1 MILWQNNRSFGA
13 ARKHGIFVRYVNR
26 QVPFTPPEGGKKMKQ
41 SRKVVI
47 LAAALCFAGFTA
59 SAGAATLKAS
69 HQWPGGKGDVRD
81 EMVQIIAKEVE
92 KAGVDLT
99 IKIYPGKSLFKPK
112 EQWNAMVKGQ
122 LDISAFP
129 LDYASG
135 RHPQF
140 SATLMPGLVK
150 NHDHAK
156 RLNSSPFMDDIKKII
171 NDAGVVVL
179 ADAWLAGGF
188 ASKKNCILEP
198 ESIKGQVTRAA
209 GPAFEKMLA
218 GAGAS
223 ISSMSSSAIYQAMQ
237 TGVLDAANTSSGS
250 FVSYRIYEQVKCLTA
265 PGDYALWFMYEP
277 ILMSK
282 KSWDKLNKAQQDALM
297 AAGKKA
303 EEYMFAEAKGL
314 DSKMVDIFTK
324 AGVQV
329 VTMTAEQAAAW
340 RAIANETSYKSF
352 AEGVPGG
359 KELIEKALAV
369 E

>member
-1 MILWQNNRSFGA
+1 MPKTMRALISTTA
-13 ARKHGIFVRYVNR
+13 
-26 QVPFTPPEGGKKMKQ
+26 M
-41 SRKVVI
+41 VVAFAVAGT
-47 LAAALCFAGFTA
+47 AAAADIKM
-59 SAGAATLKAS
+59 KAS
-69 HQWPGGKGDVRD
+69 HQWPGGKGDARD
-81 EMVQIIAKEVE
+81 EMVQIIAKEVAAANVGLE
-92 KAGVDLT
+92 IQV
-99 IKIYPGKSLFKPK
+99 YPGASLFKPK

-140 SATLMPGLVK
+140 SSTLMPGLVK
-150 NHDHAK
+150 NHDHAL
-156 RLNSSPFMDDIKKII
+156 RLNSSPFMADIKQII

-188 ASKKNCILEP
+188 ASTKTCILGP
-198 ESIKGQVTRAA
+198 ETMKGQVTRAA
-209 GPAFEKMLA
+209 GPAFEQMLV

-223 ISSMSSSAIYQAMQ
+223 IASMPSSEIYTAMQ

-250 FVSYRIYEQVKCLTA
+250 FVSYRIYEQVKCLTE
-265 PGDYALWFMYEP
+265 PGEHALWFMYEP

-282 KSWDKLNKAQQDALM
+282 SSWDKLSEDQQKALM

-303 EEYMFAEAKGL
+303 EEYMTAQAKGL
-314 DSKMVDIFTK
+314 DSNMVEVYKK
-324 AGVQV
+324 AGVEV
-329 VTMTAEQAAAW
+329 VQMSADDAAAW
-340 RAIANETSYKSF
+340 RKIANETSYKAF
-352 AEGVPGG
+352 AENVPGG

>member
-1 MILWQNNRSFGA
+1 MRLISKSF
-13 ARKHGIFVRYVNR
+13 ISFV
-26 QVPFTPPEGGKKMKQ
+26 G
-41 SRKVVI
+41 
-47 LAAALCFAGFTA
+47 LAAVVTM
-59 SAGAATLKAS
+59 SAGAGAETLKAS

-81 EMVQIIAKEVE
+81 EMVQIIAREVGN
-92 KAGVDLT
+92 ADVDLD
-99 IKIYPGKSLFKPK
+99 IKVYPGKSLFKPK
-112 EQWNAMVKGQ
+112 EQWGAMVKGQ
-122 LDISAFP
+122 LDLSAFP

-150 NHDHAK
+150 NHDHAR
-156 RLNSSPFMDDIKKII
+156 RLNKSPFMDDIRKIV
-171 NDAGVVVL
+171 NDAGVVVI

-188 ASKKNCILEP
+188 ASKKECILAP

-209 GPAFEKMLA
+209 GPAFEQMLA

-223 ISSMSSSAIYQAMQ
+223 ISSMPSSEIYTAMQ

-265 PGDYALWFMYEP
+265 PGANALWFMYEP

-282 KSWDKLNKAQQDALM
+282 KSWDKLNEKQQAALM
-297 AAGKKA
+297 AAGQKA
-303 EEYMFAEAKGL
+303 EDYFFEEAKKL
-314 DSKMVDIFTK
+314 DDKLVETYKK
-324 AGVQV
+324 AGVEV
-329 VTMTAEQAAAW
+329 VEMTPEQAAAW
-340 RAIANETSYKSF
+340 REIAQQTSYKNF
-352 AEGVPGG
+352 AENVPGG